1 MSEYDFDDSGL
12 RPIEERWPPLGA
24 ANPSENGYKSSEDER
39 HLEKARVQELEEE
52 HEELNS
58 SLLALTTH
66 FAQVQFRLKQVVA
79 APAESKEKLL
89 LALEEFAFQ
98 GCPDVRA
105 GSHRDTG
112 GSCTP
117 MQDARSPEKRLS
129 EEKLKQERLIGQ
141 LKDQL
146 EEMERCVAEGASDSL
161 GNEMSPEQ
169 LVEKQRIVLEQ
180 LKARIGLKLD
190 GIDKMSEED
199 VRRNVDAALGNALNP
214 EKTKEQIVKQL
225 TNQIMD
231 LERFVQFL
239 QGEVNDDQPK
249 TEKHFQYPCTQYP
262 FQVSEMEKRPPTHKE
277 KYKLNNT
284 ASFRRS
290 SSSLAD
296 LQRSQRAFAA
306 DYPLEG
312 SDDAGDGCCLHVPAI
327 PATPEQAR
335 SKRIRDASVAIIRR
349 ALAILQ
355 IFAISQFG
363 CTGKQI
369 QDQIIQKATNV
380 AIPGYFDLLAKLQ
393 SAVDKVASLKYAL
406 DQMEGDFSEPCSP
419 CSPDSVKS
427 LSRQSSRR
435 SRSSSMCSVDT
446 AIMEEKFNYARDGEL
461 VNAVRKDLSMAL
473 KELLSHGLV
482 RSVDSRIISSKSL
495 VACIVPTTRTSLPK
509 KMHVWELFNEYYN
522 LKHGREYNSTPASR
536 LSEAFGIQVDGSSAV
551 TGKQTLLRTL
561 HRIKSTH
568 EPCRRSMDAMFKSLV
583 CSGLNQKK
591 LVQWCRIVMRTSCL
605 VEEHYQSWSYV
616 VKTGM
621 SEAMGSLDR
630 LQPFDFYLPE
640 DLAIRHLTKINDAFG
655 EP

>member
-180 LKARIGLKLD
+180 LKKTPNKANLKLDIGNLHQSRINTRKRRARIGLKLD

-277 KYKLNNT
+277 KY
-284 ASFRRS
+284 
-290 SSSLAD
+290 
-296 LQRSQRAFAA
+296 
-306 DYPLEG
+306 
-312 SDDAGDGCCLHVPAI
+312 
-327 PATPEQAR
+327 
-335 SKRIRDASVAIIRR
+335 KRIRDASVAIIRR

>member
-1 MSEYDFDDSGL
+1 
-12 RPIEERWPPLGA
+12 
-24 ANPSENGYKSSEDER
+24 
-39 HLEKARVQELEEE
+39 
-52 HEELNS
+52 
-58 SLLALTTH
+58 
-66 FAQVQFRLKQVVA
+66 
-79 APAESKEKLL
+79 
-89 LALEEFAFQ
+89 
-98 GCPDVRA
+98 
-105 GSHRDTG
+105 
-112 GSCTP
+112 
-117 MQDARSPEKRLS
+117 
-129 EEKLKQERLIGQ
+129 
-141 LKDQL
+141 
-146 EEMERCVAEGASDSL
+146 
-161 GNEMSPEQ
+161 
-169 LVEKQRIVLEQ
+169 
-180 LKARIGLKLD
+180 
-190 GIDKMSEED
+190 SEED

-277 KYKLNNT
+277 KYK
-284 ASFRRS
+284 
-290 SSSLAD
+290 
-296 LQRSQRAFAA
+296 
-306 DYPLEG
+306 
-312 SDDAGDGCCLHVPAI
+312 
-327 PATPEQAR
+327 
-335 SKRIRDASVAIIRR
+335 RIRDASVAIIRR

-406 DQMEGDFSEPCSP
+406 DQMEGDFSEPCCP
-419 CSPDSVKS
+419 CSPDS
-427 LSRQSSRR
+427 
-435 SRSSSMCSVDT
+435 
-446 AIMEEKFNYARDGEL
+446 FNYARDGEL

-482 RSVDSRIISSKSL
+482 RVNSRIISSKSL